1 MLAVFRGDPVET
13 ELAGVLEDGRSV
25 AEMCSLNWT
34 PTPLHLPQQRLQA
47 APALLQRIWS
57 KVDAAQLQQAERVQ
71 ERPAVVSL
79 TVEHFEVRHAPRSRP
94 RTARIADENHARR
107 NRADCDL
114 KSRHLQ
120 QRIGPAPSK
129 QKDCT

>member
-57 KVDAAQLQQAERVQ
+57 KVDAAQLQQAERLQ
-71 ERPAVVSL
+71 ERPVVVSL
-79 TVEHFEVRHAPRSRP
+79 TVEHFEVRHALGVAADRAPPASP
-94 RTARIADENHARR
+94 TKITLDEIERTVI
-107 NRADCDL
+107 
-114 KSRHLQ
+114 
-120 QRIGPAPSK
+120 
-129 QKDCT
+129 